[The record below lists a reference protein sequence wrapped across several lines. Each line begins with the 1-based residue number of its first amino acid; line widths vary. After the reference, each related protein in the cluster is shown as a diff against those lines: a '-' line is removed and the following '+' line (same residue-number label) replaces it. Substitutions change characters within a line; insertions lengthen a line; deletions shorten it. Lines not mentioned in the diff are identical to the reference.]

1 MGGPDKLKPVKESGI
16 TRVSFSEREAGKIPG
31 AKRKLTEAELRA
43 SAQKLRSQVSGGGK
57 KVGAIRLP
65 NAKKVGIRGQEYDVL
80 FLRQDA
86 PIEKRMEALNQG
98 WRQVNPRDVSV
109 QGLIYVRPENHAIVE
124 QFLNEGGSL
133 NLW

>member
-1 MGGPDKLKPVKESGI
+1 MSGAKKPRSVQGSGI
-16 TRVSFSEREAGKIPG
+16 THVSFSEKEAGRIRV
-31 AKRKLTEAELRA
+31 AKKKLTEAELRA
-43 SAQKLRSQVSGGGK
+43 SAQKLRSQVTGRGE
-57 KVGAIRLP
+57 KVGEIRLP
-65 NAKKVGIRGQEYDVL
+65 NAKKVEIRGQEYAVL

-86 PIEKRMEALNQG
+86 PVVKRMEALKQG